1 VCYCNPEV
9 TVAAPLASVNY
20 RYIAFRYG
28 SAVVR
33 LDFRGLASEMSLRL
47 RSSGNVTAISVY

>member
-1 VCYCNPEV
+1 MCYCNPEV

-20 RYIAFRYG
+20 RYIAFR